1 MKKIY
6 LLALSGLL
14 FFGTACRKEKNDS
27 KIEKITVK
35 HNVDA
40 QIYRTELA
48 KKKADLRQK
57 LRSANR
63 EQADKL
69 LIEYRKIFDNLLDS
83 LNYAEANTLTNRDL
97 WNDFD
102 NRPDSIQ
109 QKIEQYDKLDLY
121 FHPIDSTSL
130 QLRFKPSFYYK
141 TFQRKVSEDVKVFLL
156 LQSSTQFDNY
166 EQMDLPK
173 SLALLRADLLKW
185 EGFLNDYP
193 ESAYYSDAKKNYV
206 QLIKIYWYGT
216 ENRPHI
222 SFSAKKMI
230 PEFEQEMITLVKQNP
245 STITAKLSK
254 KYADFFLDKG
264 DSYTPEVLEKE
275 VKSYNQNGLDKSF
288 R

>member
-14 FFGTACRKEKNDS
+14 FFGTACRKEKSDS

-83 LNYAEANTLTNRDL
+83 LNYAEANTLTNRAL

-109 QKIEQYDKLDLY
+109 QKIEQYDKLELY

-141 TFQRKVSEDVKVFLL
+141 TFQRKVSEDVKIFLL

-185 EGFLNDYP
+185 EGFLSDYP
-193 ESAYYSDAKKNYV
+193 ESTYYSDAKKNYV